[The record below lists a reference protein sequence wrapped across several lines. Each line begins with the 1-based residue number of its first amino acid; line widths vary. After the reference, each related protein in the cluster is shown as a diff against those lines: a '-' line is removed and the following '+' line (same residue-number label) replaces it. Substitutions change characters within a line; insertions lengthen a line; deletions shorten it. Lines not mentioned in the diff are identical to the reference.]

1 MKLEGYRSAKP
12 ILAES
17 SPIPELRKT
26 CLSLA
31 LASFSRVIL
40 EADGHLELDG
50 HRDGH
55 EPAIVA

>member
-1 MKLEGYRSAKP
+1 MNLEGYRSAKP

-26 CLSLA
+26 YLSLA

-40 EADGHLELDG
+40 KAHGHLEFDAY
-50 HRDGH
+50 RDRH
-55 EPAIVA
+55 QPTIVA